1 MRKQRLIEI
10 EYISYST
17 SQASDSKPYAL
28 FFTSIKV
35 LNRHVRKGDRVKTDN
50 VKLVLLCFSW
60 TKSRYG
66 IQLIFFFYPLWEM
79 SSSTLPWQ
87 FSNGGRLDT
96 TKCDKKRKSM
106 TQIIFSFRI
115 CQWQYAVWLH
125 LQWRSI

>member
-66 IQLIFFFYPLWEM
+66 IQLIFFFLPPLGNVIFHTALAVFKW
-79 SSSTLPWQ
+79 WQ
-87 FSNGGRLDT
+87 TGHN
-96 TKCDKKRKSM
+96 K
-106 TQIIFSFRI
+106 
-115 CQWQYAVWLH
+115 V
-125 LQWRSI
+125 

>member
-1 MRKQRLIEI
+1 MRTLRLIEI

-60 TKSRYG
+60 TKSR
-66 IQLIFFFYPLWEM
+66 
-79 SSSTLPWQ
+79 
-87 FSNGGRLDT
+87 
-96 TKCDKKRKSM
+96 
-106 TQIIFSFRI
+106 
-115 CQWQYAVWLH
+115 
-125 LQWRSI
+125 